1 VPRVPIIGFVTRGH
15 GVSVHREVCPNA
27 DYLRGDQNRI
37 IEVEWDTSGPSV
49 FAVTIQVEALDRTK
63 LLRDI
68 TEVLSDHH
76 VNIMS
81 AQVATGRDRVATLR
95 FTFELADISHLAHVL
110 STVKKVEGVYD
121 AFRVVPHAGN
131 GNGER

>member
-1 VPRVPIIGFVTRGH
+1 M
-15 GVSVHREVCPNA
+15 
-27 DYLRGDQNRI
+27 
-37 IEVEWDTSGPSV
+37 

-121 AFRVVPHAGN
+121 AFRVVPHGGN
-131 GNGER
+131 GTGSGRCGRSSPGWPGPGWWRMGS

>member
-1 VPRVPIIGFVTRGH
+1 M
-15 GVSVHREVCPNA
+15 
-27 DYLRGDQNRI
+27 
-37 IEVEWDTSGPSV
+37 

-81 AQVATGRDRVATLR
+81 ATVATGRDRVATLR

-131 GNGER
+131 GNGDR

>member
-1 VPRVPIIGFVTRGH
+1 
-15 GVSVHREVCPNA
+15 VHRGDCPNA
-27 DYLRGDQNRI
+27 DNLRRDQNRI

-81 AQVATGRDRVATLR
+81 ATVATGRDRVATLR

-110 STVKKVEGVYD
+110 STVKRVEGVYD

-131 GNGER
+131 GAGDR